1 MRLYL
6 DVCCLNRLFDD
17 QRQPRIR
24 LEAEAVA
31 MILDRVIAGQD
42 QWLIS
47 PALEAEVNR
56 APDSDRR
63 ERIGKLIFEA
73 SEHIGWAADIE
84 IRAKALVAQGVK
96 PVDALHVAA
105 AEHGQCDAF
114 LTTDD
119 RLLRR
124 CRKIVPS
131 LRVAI
136 MNPTDWIAQ
145 ILKP

>member
-6 DVCCLNRLFDD
+6 DACCLNRLFDD

-24 LEAEAVA
+24 LEAEAVVI
-31 MILDRVIAGQD
+31 ILDRVIAGQD

-47 PALEAEVNR
+47 SVLEAEVSR
-56 APDSDRR
+56 APDSDSR

-73 SEHIGWAADIE
+73 SERIGWAPDIE
-84 IRAKALVAQGVK
+84 TMAKALVAQGVK
-96 PVDALHVAA
+96 PIDALHVAA
-105 AEHGQCDAF
+105 AEIGKCDAF

-124 CRKIVPS
+124 CRKIVPA

-136 MNPTDWIAQ
+136 MNPTDWIAKV
-145 ILKP
+145 LKP